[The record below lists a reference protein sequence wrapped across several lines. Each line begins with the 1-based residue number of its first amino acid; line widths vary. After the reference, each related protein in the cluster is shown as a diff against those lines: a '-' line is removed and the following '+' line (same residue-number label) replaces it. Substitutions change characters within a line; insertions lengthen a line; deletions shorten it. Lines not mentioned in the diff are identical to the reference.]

1 MSKVFDN
8 KSFVNPANHEE
19 TFSWNDLMNDYKFCK
34 RQRKLAEYEHGAKF
48 SRWFDYRKLALK
60 CYYYDQEEFTNLLCK
75 EFWDFNDTYLVIFYF
90 NFWKIIILNSKK
102 QSFLVS
108 LKKLHLNLTLL
119 LLVDMFEE
127 KQKYI
132 NYLVEEG
139 SVMSD
144 AYRNKSGVFDIREK
158 SIFNSTLN

>member
-1 MSKVFDN
+1 MEDN
-8 KSFVNPANHEE
+8 YFEFKE
-19 TFSWNDLMNDYKFCK
+19 TK
-34 RQRKLAEYEHGAKF
+34 
-48 SRWFDYRKLALK
+48 
-60 CYYYDQEEFTNLLCK
+60 
-75 EFWDFNDTYLVIFYF
+75 
-90 NFWKIIILNSKK
+90 
-102 QSFLVS
+102 FLVS

>member
-1 MSKVFDN
+1 MRDDYLECK
-8 KSFVNPANHEE
+8 E
-19 TFSWNDLMNDYKFCK
+19 TFFVFKK
-34 RQRKLAEYEHGAKF
+34 V
-48 SRWFDYRKLALK
+48 AL
-60 CYYYDQEEFTNLLCK
+60 
-75 EFWDFNDTYLVIFYF
+75 I
-90 NFWKIIILNSKK
+90 
-102 QSFLVS
+102 
-108 LKKLHLNLTLL
+108 LTLL

-158 SIFNSTLN
+158 SIFNSI